1 MRTLTQS
8 SRDSAGKKGR
18 IIPLTELELDSLDTA
33 TEQAPAEEL
42 DRKRER
48 DRDIETKGERGTRR

>member
-8 SRDSAGKKGR
+8 SRDSAGR
-18 IIPLTELELDSLDTA
+18 TSELELDSLDTA
-33 TEQAPAEEL
+33 TEQAPAEES

-48 DRDIETKGERGTRR
+48 DRDIET